1 MKVKIEGINLS
12 DIINKC
18 ISREIRLRNLKWKN
32 MLESTAEVEEDDF
45 DGLKAAAGHSYKVT
59 VLKEGGVIPFFR
71 SLRANVLTVAGAF
84 LLGAF
89 LFYQSLFIA
98 EVRIDGYKSISE
110 ERIRDVIAE
119 TGLYEGA
126 RRQESYET
134 VKSALYD
141 EFEDITWVGISEEGR
156 LVRVSIAEASGN
168 QEAEE
173 NDETPV
179 DIVAKRSAMVER
191 ILPLKG
197 NAVVQKGDYVNE
209 GDILIS
215 GAYEY
220 QSSDYSRG
228 DDVFTMY
235 SHASGQVLAKTPRRL
250 TYYVEKNIRTMEGTG
265 RAIRGIYLRIGD
277 VEIDTAASF
286 NEYVTS
292 RRSEKTLLNTAKPV
306 PIRLN
311 LVKIE
316 EVTVSQ
322 RHRDMEKVKAVVE
335 AAVRQYAREELSG
348 EEEILG
354 KTVDYRESAGVIR
367 AEVLL
372 EVLEEIGMEREIAV
386 EDDGKGEKTVRE
398 ETEQR

>member
-1 MKVKIEGINLS
+1 
-12 DIINKC
+12 
-18 ISREIRLRNLKWKN
+18 

-197 NAVVQKGDYVNE
+197 NAVVRKGDYVNE

-277 VEIDTAASF
+277 VELDTAASF